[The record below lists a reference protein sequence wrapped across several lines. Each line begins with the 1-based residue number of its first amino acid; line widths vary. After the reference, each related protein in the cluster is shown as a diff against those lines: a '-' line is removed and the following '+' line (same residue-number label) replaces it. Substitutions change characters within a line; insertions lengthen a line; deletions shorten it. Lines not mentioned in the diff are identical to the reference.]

1 MSSLSPALFSIVAI
15 AAALPAALISAAR
28 AFQLIRGNRNSNKVN
43 LRITRD
49 GGEVIELTADSLHRE
64 DLERILQYLNDEVS
78 KQPPEP
84 DARTPGT
91 DA

>member
-15 AAALPAALISAAR
+15 ATALPAALISAAR
-28 AFQLIRGNRNSNKVN
+28 AFQLIRENRSSNKIS

-78 KQPPEP
+78 KQLPGP